1 MALDLAKGCK
11 IAPLKLQIIRARTDA
26 SPIDNSFK
34 RELLKTFVADK
45 RKLFAKSNKEAW
57 VLL

>member
-1 MALDLAKGCK
+1 MALDLVKGCK

-34 RELLKTFVADK
+34 RELLKTFGADK
-45 RKLFAKSNKEAW
+45 RKLFAKSHKEA
-57 VLL
+57 